1 MPRFY
6 LHVRI
11 GESLF
16 RDPEGAAFDDLESAR
31 QEAVEA
37 ARELAAECIRF
48 DRPIDGQLEIADDN
62 GNRLLVVTLR
72 SAVRMERP

>member
-48 DRPIDGQLEIADDN
+48 DRPLDGQLEIVDED
-62 GNRLLVVTLR
+62 GSKLVAVTLR

>member
-11 GESLF
+11 GENFF

-48 DRPIDGQLEIADDN
+48 DRPIDGQLEIVDEG
-62 GNRLLVVTLR
+62 GNQLLVVTLR